1 MIFGSL
7 DFVYIPSKDVDKD
20 LQYYVETLGAEKIFN
35 INDMG
40 TQVAMMKLG
49 DGPRLLLAGHLEGE
63 VPILIYRVENLKKA
77 MDQLAA
83 PVDLENATHSPQAP
97 KWKKGQEVEIPHGPC
112 CTFEASGGQRFAIYE
127 LVRPEADKFL
137 MRGK

>member
-7 DFVYIPSKDVDKD
+7 DFVYIPSKDVDAD
-20 LQYYVETLGAEKIFN
+20 LEYYVKMLGAEKVFN

-40 TQVAMMKLG
+40 TQVAMMKLC

-77 MDQLAA
+77 MKELKARG
-83 PVDLENATHSPQAP
+83 
-97 KWKKGQEVEIPHGPC
+97 WKKGQEVEIPHGPC

-127 LVRPEADKFL
+127 LVRPEADQFL
-137 MRGK
+137 TRGK